1 LSNINSEINDVA
13 GRIISLSALF
23 PTNKEFLQK
32 CGITNHSLVTDLK
45 KGRIKNPGADILALI
60 VHGTGCNGSWLLT
73 GEGEMFDPGQTLQTG
88 NRFGPAMIKG
98 LITLLEEIEHE
109 SESLDKIDLPE
120 GVDLQLARLLV
131 KILERRRV
139 DAT

>member
-1 LSNINSEINDVA
+1 MSNLNSDINDVA

-32 CGITNHSLVTDLK
+32 CGISNHSLVTDLK

-73 GEGEMFDPGQTLQTG
+73 GEGEMFDPGQTLLTG
-88 NRFGPAMIKG
+88 NGFGPAMIKG

-109 SESLDKIDLPE
+109 SESLDKFDLPE

-131 KILERRRV
+131 KVLERRRV
-139 DAT
+139 DSK